1 MIPVQSPAA
10 DDLRKQLANPE
21 PEYRPL
27 PFWSWNDKLD
37 PDELRRQIRLMK
49 ESGVGG
55 YFMHARSGLKT
66 EYLSPDWFDCI
77 HTGIDAGDAEGIQPW
92 VYDEE
97 GWPSG
102 FAGGKVNARGEWTY
116 ARGLRLRMI
125 DSPAEAVTDD
135 TLLGVFA
142 LPENCGGKYAE
153 CTQSASPYYIDI
165 LNKEVV
171 KVFLETTHEEYA
183 RRFVLGETAGLR
195 GFFTDEPR
203 LSEGPVP
210 WSPIL
215 PDEFKARYGY
225 DLMEVL
231 PAMYLPYGDYRAVR
245 HDFWALVNDL
255 FVHAYMEQ
263 IGDWCN
269 AHHCRLTGHMMM
281 EESLYSQMT
290 GTGGVMPFYEYMHQP
305 GVDSLRRAIND
316 PRIPKQVGSVAEQL
330 GKPHVLSESFA
341 MSGWDMRFNEMQWI
355 AGWQFVN
362 GVNRICQHLQ
372 GYSLAG
378 MRKRDY
384 PPSLFY
390 QQAWYGEYH
399 RFNDSLSR
407 LGKLLSTGHKLV
419 DVLLLHPMHSGWVSY
434 DGTNNEELRHL
445 DEEFVRACELL
456 GGAHIDYHL
465 GDETI
470 LARHGS
476 LNADGTLQVGRCRYC
491 AVVVPDCLTL
501 DSSTVKLL
509 EGFAKAGHPLVR
521 LGRWPQLCAGRPDAA
536 LAALESSAIFAA
548 DLPALRSIL
557 LPVMQVPVSL
567 SENGQEAADIACCT
581 VDAANGTRTLYL
593 VNLSKT
599 DGHTLTVTLPGQLR
613 ISRLPMDTLTPVPL
627 PCTQTNGQTRCTL
640 SVLPMENVVL
650 CMEPGI
656 CDVQPAAEQTVLP
669 VSPDGWKIAEAD
681 DNLLTLDCC
690 EYRLD
695 GGSWQ
700 GPKNILHLMKDLLAL
715 QRPCDIELRYH
726 FTCGGMDSCQRLEL
740 VMEQPELFAITVN
753 GTPLNF
759 ADDGYYKD
767 ISFRKCSIRTLLHPG
782 ENTLTLSARFHQ
794 RQKVYDV
801 LFGKNVYETELNK
814 LTYDMELEAI
824 YLLGDFGVY
833 SQSAFAPGPNGS
845 LHTDGPFVLGPRP
858 GTLQGGC
865 LTTQGMPFFAGKI
878 VLTKTIHCPEAMP
891 DVTLD
896 LGQPHV
902 GLMQVQVNG
911 SAERTFLWP
920 PYTMPGTALHAG
932 ENTLTVTLYASNRNM
947 LGPHHH
953 SKGEPLSV
961 GPSSWT
967 GEFSWVER
975 ESEAVVITPEMRR
988 QNFWQD
994 GWNFVPFGLAEPF
1007 PAES

>member
-1 MIPVQSPAA
+1 MNSSVSSAA
-10 DDLRKQLANPE
+10 NTLLCQLSDPE
-21 PEYRPL
+21 PDYRPL

-37 PDELRRQIRLMK
+37 PDELRRQIHLMK
-49 ESGVGG
+49 QSGVGG

-66 EYLSPDWFDCI
+66 DYLSPDWFDCI
-77 HTGIDAGDAEGIQPW
+77 RTGIEAGDAAGLQPW

-102 FAGGKVNARGEWTY
+102 FAGGKVNARGGWTY
-116 ARGLRLRMI
+116 ARGLRLRFL
-125 DSPAEAVTDD
+125 DDPAEAVQDD
-135 TLLGVFA
+135 TLLGVYP
-142 LPENCGGKYAE
+142 LPQGSAAPYAE
-153 CTQSASPYYIDI
+153 CTQSACPYYIDI

-171 KVFLETTHEEYA
+171 RVFLETTHEEYA
-183 RRFVLGETAGLR
+183 RRFVLDNTAGLR

-225 DLMEVL
+225 DILPVL
-231 PAMYLPYGDYRAVR
+231 PALYLPYGDYRAVR
-245 HDFWALVNDL
+245 HDFWALVNEL

-263 IGDWCN
+263 IFHWCE

-341 MSGWDMRFNEMQWI
+341 MTGWDMRFNEMQWI

-372 GYSLAG
+372 SYTLAG

-390 QQAWYGEYH
+390 QQSWYGEYH
-399 RFNDSLSR
+399 RFNDSLAR
-407 LGKLLSTGHKLV
+407 LGKLLSTGHKIV
-419 DVLLLHPMHSGWVSY
+419 DVLLIHPMHSAWVSY
-434 DGTNNEELRHL
+434 DGTNNDELQHL
-445 DEEFVRACELL
+445 DAQFVRACELL
-456 GGAHIDYHL
+456 GGTHIDYHL

-476 LNADGTLQVGRCRYC
+476 LNADGTLQVGQCRYT

-501 DSSTVKLL
+501 DRKTVELL
-509 EGFAKAGHPLVR
+509 AGFAAAGHPLVK
-521 LGRWPQLCAGRPDAA
+521 LGRWPQLCAGRADEAVTA
-536 LAALESSAIFAA
+536 LGAQAVAA
-548 DLPALRSIL
+548 DNIPSLRKIL
-557 LPVMQVPVSL
+557 VPVLKAPVSIAE
-567 SENGQEAADIACCT
+567 SGAEAADIACCT
-581 VDAANGTRTLYL
+581 VDTPAGVRALYL

-599 DGHTLTVTLPGQLR
+599 NGRTLTVTLPGEVC
-613 ISRLPMDTLTPVPL
+613 ISHLPMDTLTPAPL
-627 PCTQTNGQTRCTL
+627 PCIQADGVTRCTL
-640 SVLPMENVVL
+640 SVLPMENLVL
-650 CMEPGI
+650 LAEPGR
-656 CDVQPAAEQTVLP
+656 CAPTPPAPQKRLA
-669 VSPDGWKIAEAD
+669 VSPDGWRLTALD
-681 DNLLTLDCC
+681 DNLLTLDSC

-695 GGSWQ
+695 GGEWQ
-700 GPKNILHLMKDLLAL
+700 GPKNILHLMKELLAL
-715 QRPCDIELRYH
+715 QRPCDIALRYR
-726 FTCGGMDSCQRLEL
+726 FFCGDLHGCERLAL
-740 VMEQPELFAITVN
+740 VMEQPAQFAVTVN
-753 GTPLNF
+753 GTPLAF
-759 ADDGYYKD
+759 ADEGYYKD
-767 ISFRKCSIRTLLHPG
+767 ISFRKCSIRHLVRSG
-782 ENTLTLSARFHQ
+782 ENTLTLSAYFRQ
-794 RQKVYDV
+794 RQQVYDV
-801 LFGKNVYETELNK
+801 LFGKDVYETELNK
-814 LTYDMELEAI
+814 LTYDMELEAL

-833 SQSAFAPGPNGS
+833 SGTGYTPGPNGS
-845 LHTDGPFVLGPRP
+845 LHTDGSFTLGPRP
-858 GTLQGGC
+858 ATLNGGC
-865 LTTQGMPFFAGKI
+865 LTTQGLPFFAGRA
-878 VLTKTIHCPEAMP
+878 VLEKTIVCGP
-891 DVTLD
+891 DAADTVLD
-896 LGQPHV
+896 LGAPHA
-902 GLMQVQVNG
+902 GLVQAAVNG
-911 SAERTFLWP
+911 GTAHTLLWP
-920 PYTMPGTALHAG
+920 PYRLQDAGLHPG

-994 GWNFVPFGLAEPF
+994 GWNFVPFGL
-1007 PAES
+1007 

>member
-1 MIPVQSPAA
+1 MQPSVSSAA
-10 DDLRKQLANPE
+10 NTLLCQLSDPE
-21 PEYRPL
+21 PDYRPL

-37 PDELRRQIRLMK
+37 PDELRRQIHLMK
-49 ESGVGG
+49 QSGVGG

-77 HTGIDAGDAEGIQPW
+77 RTGIEAGNAEGLQPW

-102 FAGGKVNARGEWTY
+102 FAGGKVNARGDWTY
-116 ARGLRLRMI
+116 ARGLRLRFLN
-125 DSPAEAVTDD
+125 DPAEAVQDD
-135 TLLGVFA
+135 TLLGVYP
-142 LPENCGGKYAE
+142 LPQGSAAPYAE
-153 CTQSASPYYIDI
+153 CTQSACPYYIDI

-171 KVFLETTHEEYA
+171 RVFLETTHEEYA
-183 RRFVLGETAGLR
+183 RRFVLDNTAGLR

-203 LSEGPVP
+203 LSEGPIP

-225 DLMEVL
+225 DILPVL
-231 PAMYLPYGDYRAVR
+231 PALYLPYGDYRAVR
-245 HDFWALVNDL
+245 HDFWALVSAL

-263 IGDWCN
+263 IFNWCE

-281 EESLYSQMT
+281 EESLYAQMT

-316 PRIPKQVGSVAEQL
+316 PRIPKQVGSAAEQL

-341 MSGWDMRFNEMQWI
+341 MTGWDMRFNEMQWI

-384 PPSLFY
+384 PPSLSY
-390 QQAWYGEYH
+390 QQSWYGEYH
-399 RFNDSLSR
+399 RFNDSLAR
-407 LGKLLSTGHKLV
+407 LGKLLSTGHKIA
-419 DVLLLHPMHSGWVSY
+419 DVLLIHPMHSAWVSY
-434 DGTNNEELRHL
+434 DGTNNDELQQL
-445 DEEFVRACELL
+445 DAQFVRACELL

-465 GDETI
+465 GDETL

-476 LNADGTLQVGRCRYC
+476 LNADGTLQVGRCRYT
-491 AVVVPDCLTL
+491 AVVLPDCLTL
-501 DSSTVKLL
+501 DRRTAELL
-509 EGFAKAGHPLVR
+509 AGFAEGGRPLVK

-536 LAALESSAIFAA
+536 LAALGTRAVAA
-548 DLPALRSIL
+548 DDIAALREVLAPALTASVSIAAD
-557 LPVMQVPVSL
+557 
-567 SENGQEAADIACCT
+567 GAEAADIACCT
-581 VDAANGTRTLYL
+581 VDTPAGVRALYL

-599 DGHTLTVTLPGQLR
+599 DGRTLTVTLPGEVC
-613 ISRLPMDTLTPVPL
+613 ISRLPMDTLTPAPL
-627 PCTQTNGQTRCTL
+627 PCIQANGVTRCTL
-640 SVLPMENVVL
+640 SVLPMENLVL
-650 CMEPGI
+650 LAEPGR
-656 CDVQPAAEQTVLP
+656 CALTPPAPQKRLA
-669 VSPDGWKIAEAD
+669 VSPDDWRLTALD
-681 DNLLTLDCC
+681 DNLLTLDSC

-695 GGSWQ
+695 GGEWQ
-700 GPKNILHLMKDLLAL
+700 GPKNILHLMKELLAL
-715 QRPCDIELRYH
+715 QRPCDIALRYR
-726 FTCGGMDSCQRLEL
+726 FVCGDLRRCERLAL
-740 VMEQPELFAITVN
+740 VMEQPAQFAISVN
-753 GTPLNF
+753 GTPLSF
-759 ADDGYYKD
+759 ADEGYYKD
-767 ISFRKCSIRTLLHPG
+767 ISFRKCSIRHLVRSG
-782 ENTLTLSARFHQ
+782 ENTLTLSACFRQ
-794 RQKVYDV
+794 RQQVYDV

-814 LTYDMELEAI
+814 LTYDMELEAL

-833 SQSAFAPGPNGS
+833 SGTGYTPGPNGS
-845 LHTDGPFVLGPRP
+845 LHTDGPFTLGPRP
-858 GTLQGGC
+858 AALDGGC
-865 LTTQGMPFFAGKI
+865 LTTQGLPFFAGRA
-878 VLTKTIHCPEAMP
+878 VLEKTIVCGP
-891 DVTLD
+891 DAADTVLD
-896 LGQPHV
+896 LGTPHA
-902 GLMQVQVNG
+902 GLVQAAVNG
-911 SAERTFLWP
+911 GAAHTLLWP
-920 PYTMPGTALHAG
+920 PYCLHDAGLRPG

-975 ESEAVVITPEMRR
+975 ESEAVVITPEMRK

-994 GWNFVPFGLAEPF
+994 GWNFVPFGL
-1007 PAES
+1007 